1 MTSTGLRVSP
11 VIREVHLLPP
21 KRRCLDI
28 EPEARV
34 FEQIMSSAWGLAPML
49 VRRLGQTEQAERA
62 RTLYS
67 RLVDQIRS
75 DGYRVENYQFP
86 IMADE
91 RWAGSTLVQ
100 RLLGLADVRTDRE
113 VWMLYSSFMRT
124 IGPGMMWTY
133 GHEAPA
139 IAVGTTGG
147 GPDIPGHPQMP
158 VLSWDELVRDL
169 RLAVHLCDQIYIHSL
184 EGCVWQGFLPRLRS
198 FDWSPATEPP
208 EGVWLASGL
217 RRTLRGTLWASA
229 HPWHVVGSAAAA
241 AWIVRRWRTARR

>member
-1 MTSTGLRVSP
+1 MGKCV
-11 VIREVHLLPP
+11 
-21 KRRCLDI
+21 LDI

-49 VRRLGQTEQAERA
+49 VRRLGQTEQTECA
-62 RTLYS
+62 RKLYS

-91 RWAGSTLVQ
+91 RWTGSTLLQ

-124 IGPGMMWTY
+124 VGPGMMWTY

-147 GPDIPGHPQMP
+147 GPDIPGHPRMP

-169 RLAVHLCDQIYIHSL
+169 RLAVHLCDQIYVHSL
-184 EGCVWQGFLPRLRS
+184 
-198 FDWSPATEPP
+198 
-208 EGVWLASGL
+208 
-217 RRTLRGTLWASA
+217 
-229 HPWHVVGSAAAA
+229 A